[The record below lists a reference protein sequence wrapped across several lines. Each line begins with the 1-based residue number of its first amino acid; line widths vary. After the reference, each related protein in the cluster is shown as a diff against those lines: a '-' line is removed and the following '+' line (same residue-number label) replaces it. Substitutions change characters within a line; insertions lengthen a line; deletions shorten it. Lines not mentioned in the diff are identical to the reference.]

1 MVRLTLSQESPSMV
15 CFTLAFLSRKLS
27 KISSRKI
34 PGHMSFPRESLGKI
48 LLFDLIPLF
57 PSQYFH
63 NLNRMKRV
71 CFLFIV
77 YKNYNLLKMSFL
89 SHTRRTAQGDEKKNT
104 RLPKLTIQEQ
114 IENNEVIERMNRK
127 ITYTKNQR
135 HLTKTLPF
143 VEALQST
150 SKTNASV
157 FRIEPEQLL
166 FSDF

>member
-1 MVRLTLSQESPSMV
+1 
-15 CFTLAFLSRKLS
+15 
-27 KISSRKI
+27 
-34 PGHMSFPRESLGKI
+34 
-48 LLFDLIPLF
+48 
-57 PSQYFH
+57 
-63 NLNRMKRV
+63 
-71 CFLFIV
+71 
-77 YKNYNLLKMSFL
+77 MSFL